1 MILGLDSIIV
11 GPLQTNCYIIVLIS
25 TNTGI
30 IIDPGDEPE
39 KILKVI
45 EEKKDLKVKYI
56 FHTHSHIDHINGTGI
71 IKGKTSAKTYLHYDD
86 ISLYKNVKT
95 QGEQF
100 GIKVNNQPLIDE
112 FYKDGDKIV
121 IDGITFEVIHTPGHT
136 PGSVCLKVFDILFT
150 GDTLFNMGIG
160 RTDLW
165 GGSYTDLMTSIK
177 EKLFTLKD
185 ETNVFPG
192 HGLETTIGYE
202 KRNNPFFEKNI

>member
-1 MILGLDSIIV
+1 MILGLESIVV
-11 GPLQTNCYIIVLIS
+11 GPFQTNCYIIGLKL
-25 TNTGI
+25 TNSGI

-39 KILKVI
+39 EILKVI
-45 EEKKDLKVKYI
+45 KEKKDLKVKYI

-71 IKGKTSAKTYLHYDD
+71 IKEKTSAKTFLHKDD
-86 ISLYKNVKT
+86 LSLYEHFKT

-100 GIKVNNQPLIDE
+100 GIKVNNQPSIDE
-112 FYKDGDKIV
+112 FYKNGDKIEL
-121 IDGITFEVIHTPGHT
+121 DGITFEVIHTPGHT

-160 RTDLW
+160 RTDLC

-185 ETNVFPG
+185 ETKVFPG
-192 HGLETTIGYE
+192 HGPETTIGYE
-202 KRNNPFFEKNI
+202 KMNNPFFDKNI